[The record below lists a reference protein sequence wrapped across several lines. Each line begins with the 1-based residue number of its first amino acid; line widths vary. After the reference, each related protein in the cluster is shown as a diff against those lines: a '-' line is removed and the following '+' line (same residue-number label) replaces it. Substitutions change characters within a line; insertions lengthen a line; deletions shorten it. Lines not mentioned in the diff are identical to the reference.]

1 MAYHKYRTLNDTLST
16 VNPTVRLPRDTVIDA
31 LLLRCQIEV
40 TNGTGSSWTG
50 THLDMLK
57 ALEEIR
63 VISDGTNVH
72 YALNGPD
79 IAMMNA
85 YTGAYGGT
93 HPGSDEITIA
103 NTEAGTVDLVLPLN
117 EGDILAV
124 TKDSLELKAVF
135 ASAIAADLDVTD
147 ISITPTISENVYTP
161 QEFAAMYGAE
171 LERSAEPKC
180 YALGAQI
187 GANTE
192 LTGVLD
198 LPTST
203 LLRRGVCQFRNGAGV
218 LGAADPLRFGLIVT
232 APDRRE
238 LLNVNYA
245 TFRGMQNFKYTA
257 GSALPVGT
265 VSIDYASEVTGDG
278 FGLRGWRWTK
288 GDYELAVRTNNAGS
302 LRYVSCEHVVTPEVF
317 EAIGGAVLEGRPGF

>member
-40 TNGTGSSWTG
+40 TNGSGASWTG
-50 THLDMLK
+50 TDLDMLK
-57 ALEEIR
+57 ALEELR

-72 YALNGPD
+72 YAINGPD
-79 IAMMNA
+79 LAMLNA
-85 YTGAYGGT
+85 YTGAYGGS
-93 HPGSDEITIA
+93 HPGSSAITIA
-103 NTEAGTVDLVLPLN
+103 NGEAGTVDLVLPMN
-117 EGDILAV
+117 EGDLLAV
-124 TKDSLELKAVF
+124 MKDSLELKGVF
-135 ASAIAADLDVTD
+135 ASSIAADLDVTD
-147 ISITPTISENVYTP
+147 VSIVPTISENVYTP
-161 QEFAAMYGAE
+161 QEFVSIYGANA
-171 LERSAEPKC
+171 ERAAEPKV
-180 YALGAQI
+180 YALSTAI

-203 LLRRGVCQFRNGAGV
+203 LLRRGLCQFRDASGV

-238 LLNVNYA
+238 LVNVDYA
-245 TFRGMQNFKYTA
+245 AFRGAQDFKYSA
-257 GSALPVGT
+257 GGALPAGT
-265 VSIDYASEVTGDG
+265 VNIDYASEVTGDG

-317 EAIGGAVLEGRPGF
+317 EGMDGAVLEGRPGF